1 MNYNKEENI
10 MTQQQAAPTEA
21 QNQSIP
27 VVVAQNAK
35 STSYANV
42 FNTQVMDGGIA
53 VSCGISQ
60 AETHNTENGPQTVL
74 AVYLENRIMMT
85 LDSAARLANS
95 LSQAV
100 QQAVAA
106 QQAERK

>member
-1 MNYNKEENI
+1 M
-10 MTQQQAAPTEA
+10 A
-21 QNQSIP
+21 QNAQTEEKQQTIP

-35 STSYANV
+35 ATSYANV
-42 FNTQVMDGGIA
+42 FNTQIMDGGIA

-60 AETHNTENGPQTVL
+60 TETRPTENGNQTVL

-95 LSQAV
+95 LNQAV

-106 QQAERK
+106 QQAQEQEK

>member
-1 MNYNKEENI
+1 MAKKQTAPEEAK
-10 MTQQQAAPTEA
+10 TQ
-21 QNQSIP
+21 SVP
-27 VVVAQNAK
+27 VIVAQNAK

-60 AETHNTENGPQTVL
+60 TETRNTENGPQTVL
-74 AVYLENRIMMT
+74 SVYLENRIMMT

-106 QQAERK
+106 QQQAEKK

>member
-1 MNYNKEENI
+1 MDSNKKENI
-10 MTQQQAAPTEA
+10 MSQQQAAPAEA

-53 VSCGISQ
+53 LSCGISQ
-60 AETHNTENGPQTVL
+60 RETRASEEGPQTVL
-74 AVYLENRIMMT
+74 SVYLENRIMMSVET
-85 LDSAARLANS
+85 ASHLAQS
-95 LSQAV
+95 LTQAV
-100 QQAVAA
+100 QQIAAA
-106 QQAERK
+106 QAK